1 MPRWPERAVLG
12 DPDDARSFEVLI
24 ARHLEWRDVHG
35 YSQSA
40 RGGHESSLRLFGIW
54 CGERGVDQPV
64 NVTRGMVERYQRYLF
79 HYRRPDGRPLAV
91 RSQASRM
98 ISLMTFFKW
107 MAKQRYMLYNP
118 ASEIELPKTPMRL
131 PIEGFTLAELEQ
143 VLAYPNVG
151 TDLGLRNRAIL
162 ELLVSTGIRRTE
174 VVNLDLYDLSTEH
187 GTVAVRLGKGG
198 KDRVVPVGERAMA
211 WTERYLKDVR
221 PRLALHAD
229 EWALFLSNHGERLK
243 SSTLG
248 VRVKRII
255 GASGVR
261 KRVGACHLF
270 RHTMATMMLEG
281 GADIRFIQEMLGHAQ
296 LETTQLYTRVSVEKL
311 KQVHTASHPMAGL
324 HGAKSQK
331 QSSEKDMEAEEL
343 RAVLEAE
350 IAEEIAEDED
360 SPLPED

>member
-1 MPRWPERAVLG
+1 MARPERVAIG
-12 DPDDARSFEVLI
+12 DPNNARGFEVLI

-35 YSQSA
+35 YSQRA
-40 RGGHESSLRLFGIW
+40 RGKHESYLRLLGIW
-54 CGERGVDQPV
+54 CQERGVSQPV
-64 NVTRGMVERYQRYLF
+64 AVTRGMVERYQRYLF
-79 HYRRPDGRPLAV
+79 HYRRPNGRPLAV
-91 RSQASRM
+91 RSQLARLTAVLS
-98 ISLMTFFKW
+98 FFKW

-118 ASEIELPKTPMRL
+118 ASEIELPKAPRRL

-143 VLAYPNVG
+143 VLACPNVG
-151 TDLGLRNRAIL
+151 TDLGMRNRAIL

-174 VVNLDLYDLSTEH
+174 VVNLDLYDLDTEH
-187 GTVAVRLGKGG
+187 GTVTVRLGKGG
-198 KDRVVPVGERAMA
+198 KDRVVPVGDRALA
-211 WTERYLKDVR
+211 WILRYLEDVR
-221 PRLALHAD
+221 PRMTLHAD

-255 GASGVR
+255 DASGVR

-281 GADIRFIQEMLGHAQ
+281 GADIRYIQEMLGHAQ
-296 LETTQLYTRVSVEKL
+296 LETTQLYTRVSIERL

-324 HGAKSQK
+324 RGARSQK
-331 QSSEKDMEAEEL
+331 QGSEKEVEAEEL
-343 RAVLEAE
+343 QAALEAE

-360 SPLPED
+360 SPPPED